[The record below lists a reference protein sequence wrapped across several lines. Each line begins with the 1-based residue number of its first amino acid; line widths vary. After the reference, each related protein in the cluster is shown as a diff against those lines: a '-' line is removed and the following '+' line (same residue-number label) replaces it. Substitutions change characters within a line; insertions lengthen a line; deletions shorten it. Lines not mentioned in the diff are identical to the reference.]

1 MIVRKYGI
9 TLRRLTLEDIELV
22 REKRNSEEIRRVMQF
37 RDEITPEMQLNW
49 FRSIDNFENYYY
61 IVEYQGKKVGLIN
74 DKNMDWDARTSE
86 SGLFFWD
93 RQYIKTFIP
102 VLASLVLLEMG
113 FYYLNWNTSYIHV
126 MNTNFDAIGYVL
138 QVGYE
143 LGEGQENEENQLY
156 YLTRDNFEKRSRNI
170 RKAARAF
177 LDEESGEGYMFL
189 EPRDFESG
197 LAQRIEQY
205 FQSSGIRL
213 KKKETGN
220 GVFYYRESMS

>member
-1 MIVRKYGI
+1 MIIRKYGI
-9 TLRRLTLEDIELV
+9 TLRRLTQEDIELV
-22 REKRNSEEIRRVMQF
+22 RVKRNSEEIRQVMQF

-61 IVEYQGKKVGLIN
+61 IVEFQGKKVGLIN

-93 RQYIKTFIP
+93 KEYLKTFIP

-113 FYYLNWNTSYIHV
+113 FYYLNWNRSYIHV

-143 LGEGQENEENQLY
+143 LCEGQENEENQLY
-156 YLTRDNFEKRSRNI
+156 YLTRDNFEKKSRNI

-177 LDEESGEGYMFL
+177 LDEESGEGYVLL
-189 EPRDFESG
+189 EPDDYESG
-197 LAQRIEQY
+197 LAQKIEQY
-205 FQSSGIRL
+205 FKSGSIALNRID
-213 KKKETGN
+213 TGM
-220 GVFYYRESMS
+220 GVKFFK

>member
-1 MIVRKYGI
+1 MIIRKYGI
-9 TLRRLTLEDIELV
+9 TLKRLTQEDIELV
-22 REKRNSEEIRRVMQF
+22 REKRNSEEIRQVMQF

-61 IVEYQGKKVGLIN
+61 IVEYQGKKLGLIN
-74 DKNMDWDARTSE
+74 DKNMDWEARTSE

-93 RQYIKTFIP
+93 KEYIKTFMP

-113 FYYLNWNTSYIHV
+113 FYYLNWNRSYIHV

-143 LGEGQENEENQLY
+143 LCEGQENEENQLY

-177 LDEESGEGYMFL
+177 LDVESGEGYLLL
-189 EPRDFESG
+189 EPRDYESG
-197 LAQRIEQY
+197 LARRIEQY
-205 FQSSGIRL
+205 FSAGSIILNRV
-213 KKKETGN
+213 ETEY
-220 GVFYYRESMS
+220 GVKFFR